1 MEEKVKNN
9 RLVQLKMIGT
19 IKWFKMEQVV
29 KITWFAAILTS
40 SFINL
45 NDGHNGYERWFACF
59 LAKKCQKSI
68 IWDLLKVSRKRQA
81 LKFFVAVAVAVT
93 VYIVFVQQSNER
105 YDLAKK
111 CGVSYQSCS
120 HKYLFFK
127 G

>member
-59 LAKKCQKSI
+59 LAKKC
-68 IWDLLKVSRKRQA
+68 
-81 LKFFVAVAVAVT
+81 
-93 VYIVFVQQSNER
+93 
-105 YDLAKK
+105 
-111 CGVSYQSCS
+111 
-120 HKYLFFK
+120 
-127 G
+127 